1 MVPGEQMSVRIIRP
15 GTERQQGVGY
25 LDDGTMIVVEDA
37 KNQMDQILNV
47 EVTSAIQTNAGKMIF
62 AKKV

>member
-1 MVPGEQMSVRIIRP
+1 
-15 GTERQQGVGY
+15 
-25 LDDGTMIVVEDA
+25 MIVVEDA